1 MDWSNPSRTGTS
13 VGTHARE
20 GWIHSEGLR
29 LRYVEWGNLNAPPIV
44 ALHGLRSFAYTW
56 EPVALPLADRFRVIA
71 LDQRGRGESDW
82 DPQRRYYAEHYVRD
96 LEALVDRLDLA
107 RFVLIG
113 HSMGGSNAFVYAGA
127 HPDRLAG
134 LVIEDMG
141 PGASAGGAG
150 AERIRRE
157 LLATPA
163 RFAGWSEAAAFWR
176 SQRPDVPDAAI
187 SARVQHS
194 MRQAADGAVVWR
206 HDAEGIAAARLAA
219 TPQQLVDLW
228 PHVESLRIPTLLLR
242 GARSDFLTADTAR
255 AMVQR
260 NPVIRLVEVPG
271 ASHYVHDDNFGGF
284 EAALQVYLV
293 DPSLAAWAGRR
304 AR

>member
-1 MDWSNPSRTGTS
+1 MA
-13 VGTHARE
+13 THARE

-29 LRYVEWGNLNAPPIV
+29 LRYVEWGAVDAPAIV

-56 EPVALPLADRFRVIA
+56 EPVALPLADRFRIIA

-96 LEALVDRLDLA
+96 LEALVAHLELG
-107 RFVLIG
+107 RFVLLG
-113 HSMGGSNAFVYAGA
+113 HSMGGSNAFVYSSA
-127 HPDRLAG
+127 HADRLAG

-157 LLATPA
+157 LLATPT
-163 RFAGWSEAAAFWR
+163 RFADWDAAVAFWR
-176 SQRPDVPDAAI
+176 GQRPNVPDAAI
-187 SARVQHS
+187 AARVQHS
-194 MRQAADGAVVWR
+194 MKRADDGAVVWR

-228 PHVESLRIPTLLLR
+228 PHVDALRVPTLLLR
-242 GARSDFLTADTAR
+242 GARSDFLTAETAT
-255 AMVQR
+255 AMVKR
-260 NPVIRLVEVPG
+260 NPAIRLVEIPD
-271 ASHYVHDDNFGGF
+271 ATHYVHDDNFAAF
-284 EAALQVYLV
+284 EAALHAFLA
-293 DPSLAAWAGRR
+293 DPSLGAWARPR